1 MVDQLPFNE
10 LPHGRVAWRFEGHGR
25 GTSVS
30 FFITHGAP
38 GTGPVLHRH
47 PYEEVFI
54 VEDGR
59 ATFTVADETV
69 EAEGGHI
76 LIVPPQTPHKFVNS
90 GVGELRMV
98 SIHPVEQMVQEDLE

>member
-1 MVDQLPFNE
+1 MPDPLPFDE
-10 LPHGRVAWRFEGHGR
+10 LPHGRVAHRFEGRGR

-54 VEDGR
+54 VQSGV
-59 ATFTVADETV
+59 ATFTVGDETV
-69 EAEGGHI
+69 DAEGGHI
-76 LIVPPQTPHKFVNS
+76 LIVPPNTPHKFVNS
-90 GVGELRMV
+90 GDDTLHMV
-98 SIHPVEQMVQEDLE
+98 SIHPVDQMEQEDLE